1 MRITFDKPRAWAALA
16 AVALAMAYASGAM
29 SSPATSPEEYTA
41 SREEVAQI
49 VAAVDAAYSHARDTG
64 VDSLRKVTVVQRRGK
79 FIVVSML
86 PEKGSR
92 TLGGGSHHVYDP
104 ATGKVVLTR
113 VDD

>member
-1 MRITFDKPRAWAALA
+1 MRITFDKPGAWAAIA
-16 AVALAMAYASGAM
+16 GVALAMAYASGAM

-41 SREEVAQI
+41 SKEEVAQI
-49 VAAVDAAYSHARDTG
+49 VAAVNAAYDHARAVG
-64 VDSLRKVTVVQRRGK
+64 YDSFRKVTVVQKRGK

-104 ATGKVVLTR
+104 AQGKVVLTM